1 MEPSTAGFR
10 VQLLIEYFTKW
21 KIITDKHSTYLIDH
35 LFLNKY
41 AETLICLFK
50 MTLRI
55 CMKSFFYLEIYFSP
69 HVFSTLVGGLCEDH
83 LVLI

>member
-21 KIITDKHSTYLIDH
+21 KIITDKHSTYLIDY

-41 AETLICLFK
+41 AETLILFK
-50 MTLRI
+50 MFKIPR
-55 CMKSFFYLEIYFSP
+55 KSF
-69 HVFSTLVGGLCEDH
+69 
-83 LVLI
+83 LI